1 MEARTEGTDMA
12 IARLIVALVLGVGI
26 FLAAVIAIQN
36 VEPVTLTF
44 LGFQSIKM
52 PFGVMLVGGV
62 AMGLI
67 GGAAVNVAWQV
78 LAPQP
83 NPQPKRSPQTP
94 YVRGSR
100 PRQ

>member
-1 MEARTEGTDMA
+1 MA
-12 IARLIVALVLGVGI
+12 ITRLIVASVLGVGI
-26 FLAAVIAIQN
+26 FLAAIVAIQN
-36 VEPVTLTF
+36 VQPVTLTF
-44 LGFQSIKM
+44 LGFESIRM

-62 AMGLI
+62 ATGLI
-67 GGAAVNVAWQV
+67 GGAVINVAWQL

-100 PRQ
+100 PRS